1 MLKAAQARQRLDEDE
16 ELSDT
21 WVVPLVQM
29 GPLGIRVDEQVTQVS
44 PPSGPLA
51 PGCLLVNDKRPLAP
65 IQGFP
70 AVFLGNGCMK

>member
-44 PPSGPLA
+44 PPLWPPGPWL
-51 PGCLLVNDKRPLAP
+51 
-65 IQGFP
+65 P
-70 AVFLGNGCMK
+70 AGQ